1 MYNGLIKYMNEQMI
15 SVEVAYALPKEQKI
29 ISLKVEEGTTAY
41 EAVKLSGIER
51 IFPQINIESDPMGI
65 FGKAIKDPKTAVLK
79 DKQRVEVYRPL
90 IADPKEARAKRAA
103 KIKAQQAA
111 QQ

>member
-1 MYNGLIKYMNEQMI
+1 MI
-15 SVEVAYALPKEQKI
+15 NVEVVYALPKEQKI
-29 ISLKVEEGTTAY
+29 IALKVAKGTTVY

-51 IFPQINIESDPMGI
+51 MYPQIHIESDAMGI

-79 DKQRVEVYRPL
+79 DNQRVEIYRPL